1 MRYGGFFEER
11 LSKISSLKEEI
22 KDPLFWEKQDSQ
34 KKAAELSSLEKT
46 CAPYFA
52 AEAEKNEIKGLLSL
66 GEDEEI
72 LKELSQK
79 TESLL
84 NKANELSITYAL
96 SGKHD
101 ESNAIIS
108 IHPGAGGTESCDWA
122 QMLLRMYLRWTE
134 RKGYKTQMLELLP
147 GDVAGIKSTTFLIL
161 ARYAYGWLKKE
172 KGIHRLVRISP
183 FDANKRRHTSF
194 ASVFVMPEIT
204 DPIEVEIDEADL
216 KIDTFRSSGAGG
228 QHVNKTDSAIRITHI
243 PTGLVASCQNERS
256 QYQNKENALKVLYSR
271 LYEQQEGERKK
282 ELEKIGGEKKDI
294 AWGSQIRS
302 YVFQPYTQVKDHRTG
317 FTVGNGK
324 AVMDGELD
332 GFLLSELM
340 GSRHQETG
348 KVLS

>member
-1 MRYGGFFEER
+1 VRYGGFFEEKISR
-11 LSKISSLKEEI
+11 ISSLKEEVT
-22 KDPLFWEKQDSQ
+22 DSLFWEKPDSQ
-34 KKAAELSSLEKT
+34 KKVAELSTLEKG
-46 CAPYFA
+46 CAPYFSL
-52 AEAEKNEIKGLLSL
+52 ETEKNEIKELFSL
-66 GEDEEI
+66 ADDEEI
-72 LKELSQK
+72 LKELDQK
-79 TESLL
+79 AESLL

-101 ESNAIIS
+101 ESNAIVT

-122 QMLLRMYLRWTE
+122 QMLLRMYLRWAE
-134 RKGYKTQMLELLP
+134 RKGYKTQMLELQP
-147 GDVAGIKSTTFLIL
+147 GDGSGVKSATFLIL
-161 ARYAYGWLKKE
+161 GKYVYGWLKRE

-216 KIDTFRSSGAGG
+216 RIETFRSSSAGG
-228 QHVNKTDSAIRITHI
+228 QHVNKTDSAVRITHI
-243 PTGLVASCQNERS
+243 PTGIVASCQNERS
-256 QYQNKENALKVLYSR
+256 QYQNKVNALKVLYSR
-271 LYEQQEGERKK
+271 LYEQQEEERQK

-317 FTVGNGK
+317 FLVGNGK

-332 GFLLSELM
+332 GFLMAELM
-340 GSRHQETG
+340 GSRHTYT
-348 KVLS
+348 